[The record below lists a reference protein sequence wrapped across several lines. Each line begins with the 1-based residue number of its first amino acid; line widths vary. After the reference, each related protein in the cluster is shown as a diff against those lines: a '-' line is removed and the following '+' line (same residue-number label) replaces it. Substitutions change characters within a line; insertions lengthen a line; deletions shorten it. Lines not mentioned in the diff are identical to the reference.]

1 MKILIISQ
9 DFPYPPS
16 HSGSKLKLY
25 NLLKRLSK
33 KNEIYLISF
42 IDCEDELKFVPMV
55 KAFCTFVATVLRK
68 SAHPS
73 LLRSFFSRYPQE
85 AADYFSDEIRL
96 RISETLKSYDIDVV
110 HVDLIYMAQYISE
123 ISAFPK
129 VISPNDVG
137 WLLRYDF
144 FKFEKNLI
152 KKFKNFI
159 HYIRVKKFE
168 IDYYRKFDHCVVV
181 SPRDA
186 SALNRYLPNLP
197 VSIIAN
203 GVDFDYFQPI
213 SHALTSGDLIFTGIM
228 SYKPNIDAMLY
239 FCRSILPLIEEK
251 MPGIKLYIVGK
262 DPAEQIKRLAIN
274 KNIIVTGYVEDL
286 KTYMNKA
293 AVYVCPLR
301 MGSGIKN
308 KVLEAMAMGISIVAT
323 SLSIEGIEAVP
334 GRDIIVAGKPQEFA
348 NKVVELIN
356 SRPMRDHLA
365 KNARKVIEEKYSW
378 DSIAAKYEKIYED
391 IIGKINGR

>member
-25 NLLKRLSK
+25 NLLNHLSK

-42 IDCEDELKFVPMV
+42 VDSEDELKFLPMV
-55 KAFCTFVATVLRK
+55 KTFCTFVATVLRK
-68 SAHPS
+68 SAQPS
-73 LLRSFFSRYPQE
+73 LLRRFFSKYPQE
-85 AADYFSDEIRL
+85 AADYLSDEMRL
-96 RISETLKSYDIDVV
+96 RISEALKTYNIDVV

-129 VISPNDVG
+129 IISPNDVG
-137 WLLRYDF
+137 WLLRYDL

-168 IDYYRKFDHCVVV
+168 IDYYRKFDHCAVV
-181 SPRDA
+181 SPKDA
-186 SALNRYLPNLP
+186 GALHKYLPNLP

-203 GVDFDYFQPI
+203 GVDFDYFKPI
-213 SHALTSGDLIFTGIM
+213 SRALTSGDLIFTGIM

-239 FCRSILPLIEEK
+239 FCGSILPLIEEK
-251 MPGIKLYIVGK
+251 ISGIKLYIVGK
-262 DPAEQIKRLAIN
+262 DPAEQIERLAIN
-274 KNIIVTGYVEDL
+274 KNIIVTGYVEDIR
-286 KTYMNKA
+286 TYMGKA
-293 AVYVCPLR
+293 LVYVCPLR

-308 KVLEAMAMGISIVAT
+308 KVLEAMAMGMPTVAT
-323 SLSIEGIEAVP
+323 PLSIEGIEVVP

-348 NKVVELIN
+348 DKVVELIN
-356 SRPMRDHLA
+356 SEAMRDRLV
-365 KNARKVIEEKYSW
+365 KNARKVAEKNYSW
-378 DSIAAKYEKIYED
+378 DSIAAKYEKTYEN
-391 IIGKINGR
+391 IIGK